1 MKMEYTF
8 EELAL
13 VLEKL
18 LGMVQK
24 LSTFTQRNFQII
36 GYMNIKHFM
45 EQIIC
50 KRVVYYLEHLW
61 IEGDRKLFKLLKWKN
76 K

>member
-13 VLEKL
+13 VLEKF

-24 LSTFTQRNFQII
+24 LITFTQRNFQITD
-36 GYMNIKHFM
+36 YMNIKHFM
-45 EQIIC
+45 E
-50 KRVVYYLEHLW
+50 
-61 IEGDRKLFKLLKWKN
+61 
-76 K
+76 